1 MSKNQEHHSKGN
13 KHPFCTI
20 PLIQTTTAYCFQP
33 IVRRETQGRQKTTS
47 NESAGLADKFIKQ
60 ILMSSAEKKKKSATL
75 TEIKVKEKMKNILAS
90 NKRGKCIQT
99 PID

>member
-1 MSKNQEHHSKGN
+1 MSPKDQEHHRQGN
-13 KHPFCTI
+13 KQPFCTT
-20 PLIQTTTAYCFQP
+20 PLVQTTTASCFQP
-33 IVRRETQGRQKTTS
+33 VVRRETQGRQKTTS

-60 ILMSSAEKKKKSATL
+60 ILMSSAEKKKST
-75 TEIKVKEKMKNILAS
+75 TEIKIKENMKNILAS